1 MKYIII
7 ALVGAFSLFSTTTTE
22 AQKAERDQYT
32 IQVDGLGCPFCAFG
46 LEKKFKEFKGIKG
59 VKIDMETGVFNFT
72 YPSDKPLSIEEV
84 QVQVD
89 KAGYTPMTTKIVR
102 ADGTVEEQKME
113 LPVFEINEDAV
124 VTEIL
129 KVSGKCEMCEK
140 RIERASVYLI
150 GVISAEWKK
159 KAQTLE
165 VKYDKSKVSLED
177 VASAIADAGYDNE
190 KFKANDDD
198 YDALP
203 ACCHYKRAK

>member
-7 ALVGAFSLFSTTTTE
+7 SLIGIFSFLSTNTLL
-22 AQKAERDQYT
+22 AQKGERDQYT

-72 YPSDKPLSIEEV
+72 YPSDKPLSIEQV

-89 KAGYTPMTTKIVR
+89 KAGYTPMSTKIVR
-102 ADGTVEEQKME
+102 ADGTVEEEKME
-113 LPVFEINEDAV
+113 LPVFEINEESV
-124 VTEIL
+124 ITEIME
-129 KVSGKCEMCEK
+129 VSGKCDMCEK
-140 RIERASVYLI
+140 RIERAAIYLT

-159 KAQTLE
+159 KAKKLE
-165 VKYDKSKVSLED
+165 VKFDESKITLVDIAKS
-177 VASAIADAGYDNE
+177 IADAGYDNE
-190 KFKANDDD
+190 KFRANDDD
-198 YDALP
+198 YEVLP